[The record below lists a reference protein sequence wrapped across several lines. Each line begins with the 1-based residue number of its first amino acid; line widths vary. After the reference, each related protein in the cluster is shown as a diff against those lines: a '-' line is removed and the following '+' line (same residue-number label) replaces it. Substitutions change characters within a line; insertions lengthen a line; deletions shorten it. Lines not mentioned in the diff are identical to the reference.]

1 MLLIYIRNINNI
13 TYLIYKIFNKN
24 EPMPIVSI
32 SLNEEILAEL
42 DRLQKS
48 MGFSGRSEA
57 IRAGIRNFVSEEKQK
72 IELSGNVHAILLVV
86 HNDEFDHIVS
96 GIKHNFEDLIT
107 THLHSKIEGNK
118 CMELFVID
126 GDAERVSTIT
136 KDFQTNKKMD
146 NVRLVT
152 L

>member
-1 MLLIYIRNINNI
+1 MS
-13 TYLIYKIFNKN
+13 
-24 EPMPIVSI
+24 MPIVSI
-32 SLNEEILAEL
+32 SLNDEILGEL
-42 DRLQKS
+42 DKLQKS

-72 IELSGNVHAILLVV
+72 NELSGMVHAILLVV

-107 THLHSKIEGNK
+107 THLQSKIEGDK

-126 GDAERVSTIT
+126 G
-136 KDFQTNKKMD
+136 
-146 NVRLVT
+146 
-152 L
+152 

>member
-1 MLLIYIRNINNI
+1 
-13 TYLIYKIFNKN
+13 
-24 EPMPIVSI
+24 MPIVSI
-32 SLNEEILAEL
+32 SLNQEILSEL
-42 DRLQKS
+42 DRLQKT

-57 IRAGIRNFVSEEKQK
+57 IRAGIRTFVSEEKQK
-72 IELSGNVHAILLVV
+72 SKLTGNIHAILLVV
-86 HNDEFDHIVS
+86 HNDEFDHVVS

-107 THLHSKIEGNK
+107 THLHSKIEGEK

-136 KDFQTNKKMD
+136 KDFQVNKNMYTVK
-146 NVRLVT
+146 LVT

>member
-1 MLLIYIRNINNI
+1 
-13 TYLIYKIFNKN
+13 
-24 EPMPIVSI
+24 MPIVSI
-32 SLNEEILAEL
+32 SLNPEILSEL
-42 DRLQKS
+42 DKLQKS

-57 IRAGIRNFVSEEKQK
+57 IRAGIRTFVSEEKQK
-72 IELSGNVHAILLVV
+72 SELEGNIHAILLVV
-86 HNDEFDHIVS
+86 HNDEFDHVVS

-107 THLHSKIEGNK
+107 THLHSKIEGEK

-136 KDFQTNKKMD
+136 KDFQVNKNMD
-146 NVRLVT
+146 TVKLVT

>member
-1 MLLIYIRNINNI
+1 
-13 TYLIYKIFNKN
+13 
-24 EPMPIVSI
+24 MPIVSI
-32 SLNEEILAEL
+32 SLNQEILSEL
-42 DRLQKS
+42 DKLQKT

-57 IRAGIRNFVSEEKQK
+57 IRAGIRTFVSEEKQRT
-72 IELSGNVHAILLVV
+72 ELTGNIHAILLVV
-86 HNDEFDHIVS
+86 HNDEFDHVVS

-107 THLHSKIEGNK
+107 THLHSKIEGEK

-136 KDFQTNKKMD
+136 KDFQVNKNMD
-146 NVRLVT
+146 TVKLVT

>member
-1 MLLIYIRNINNI
+1 
-13 TYLIYKIFNKN
+13 
-24 EPMPIVSI
+24 MPIVSI
-32 SLNEEILAEL
+32 SLNQEILSEL
-42 DRLQKS
+42 DKLQKT

-57 IRAGIRNFVSEEKQK
+57 IRAGIRTFVSEEKQRS
-72 IELSGNVHAILLVV
+72 ELAGNIHAILLVV
-86 HNDEFDHIVS
+86 HNDEFDHVVS

-107 THLHSKIEGNK
+107 THLHSKIEGEK

-136 KDFQTNKKMD
+136 KDFQVNKNMD
-146 NVRLVT
+146 TVKLVT